1 LIKQQGAFHEDQA
14 LNLMIQACAGV
25 GYAHRAGV
33 VHCDIKPHNLI
44 VTPDQQLKVTDFGI
58 SRALAS
64 IHPEEQSDVVWGSPQ
79 YFSPE
84 QSAGGAPSPASDVYS
99 LGVVMYEMLTGRL
112 PFVADSSEELARLHQ
127 QSNPVPPHLINAE
140 VSPELDH
147 IVLKVMAKEPAMRY
161 RTADQ
166 LGRILE
172 NYQAHPQAKHTATTN
187 GSETALPETRVNQA
201 VPVNNP
207 PPAAYR
213 PSPLPQKPA
222 SSSNPIEI
230 DWVLIILGL
239 LTVIAVG
246 GLIPFWLWVF
256 FSFNPLIP

>member
-1 LIKQQGAFHEDQA
+1 MLSGAHPSIFHRN
-14 LNLMIQACAGV
+14 NLPAV
-25 GYAHRAGV
+25 P
-33 VHCDIKPHNLI
+33 PHQPRMSIPWVLSCMKCL
-44 VTPDQQLKVTDFGI
+44 PDGC
-58 SRALAS
+58 
-64 IHPEEQSDVVWGSPQ
+64 
-79 YFSPE
+79 
-84 QSAGGAPSPASDVYS
+84 
-99 LGVVMYEMLTGRL
+99 RL
-112 PFVADSSEELARLHQ
+112 SDSSEELARLHQ